1 MSIKEKIEQLR
12 RNMREWGWDAAITVG
27 QDPHDSEYTPSRWCQ
42 RQFISGFTG
51 SAGVVVVTMDHA
63 GLWTDFRYWI
73 QADAQLAGTCLELH
87 KMTSVEDRDWMKWT
101 VENLKPGAVVGVDGL
116 CFGMNDATVLQD
128 MMVPKGQSLVS
139 RPDYLD
145 AVWKDRPGLPDSP
158 AWVHEDCYA
167 GRSLDDKLSWLRGV
181 LAERSCTYMFVSC
194 LDQISW
200 LLNLRAPDID
210 YSPMLISFALVGPER
225 VELFALKRKFSPELT
240 AMLEA
245 HGICLHD
252 YASIGQ
258 FIASQKFE
266 GRILIDPATLNFETG
281 KAIEGVFG
289 KDNMV
294 YGDSPIDLEKAIKN
308 PVEIEGFRKAYLRD
322 GVAQTRFYFWL
333 EKALAAGETVT
344 EWSAL
349 EKLHELRAKDPDFL
363 DESFETISAYG
374 TNAAIVHYETEK
386 EHCAK
391 LEPRGL
397 YMNDSGAHYRFGTTD
412 ITRTVPLGPVS
423 DLEREDYTLDMIAM
437 IELSTAIFP
446 AGTPGCRLDA
456 VCLRPLWQAMRN
468 FGHGT
473 GHGVGN
479 VLGVH
484 EGPQT
489 IRQNLKP
496 VAMMPGMITSNEPG
510 IYREGMHGVRH
521 ENMILCREHG
531 TNGFGEW
538 LSFETLTRTYL
549 DTGCL
554 DLSLMRPDQIEWLNE
569 FNATVYRDVSPYL
582 NEEEKRWLA
591 SKTAP
596 VGC

>member
-1 MSIKEKIEQLR
+1 
-12 RNMREWGWDAAITVG
+12 
-27 QDPHDSEYTPSRWCQ
+27 
-42 RQFISGFTG
+42 
-51 SAGVVVVTMDHA
+51 
-63 GLWTDFRYWI
+63 
-73 QADAQLAGTCLELH
+73 
-87 KMTSVEDRDWMKWT
+87 
-101 VENLKPGAVVGVDGL
+101 
-116 CFGMNDATVLQD
+116 
-128 MMVPKGQSLVS
+128 
-139 RPDYLD
+139 
-145 AVWKDRPGLPDSP
+145 
-158 AWVHEDCYA
+158 
-167 GRSLDDKLSWLRGV
+167 
-181 LAERSCTYMFVSC
+181 
-194 LDQISW
+194 
-200 LLNLRAPDID
+200 
-210 YSPMLISFALVGPER
+210 
-225 VELFALKRKFSPELT
+225 
-240 AMLEA
+240 
-245 HGICLHD
+245 
-252 YASIGQ
+252 
-258 FIASQKFE
+258 
-266 GRILIDPATLNFETG
+266 
-281 KAIEGVFG
+281 
-289 KDNMV
+289 
-294 YGDSPIDLEKAIKN
+294 
-308 PVEIEGFRKAYLRD
+308 
-322 GVAQTRFYFWL
+322 
-333 EKALAAGETVT
+333 
-344 EWSAL
+344 
-349 EKLHELRAKDPDFL
+349 
-363 DESFETISAYG
+363 
-374 TNAAIVHYETEK
+374 
-386 EHCAK
+386 
-391 LEPRGL
+391 
-397 YMNDSGAHYRFGTTD
+397 
-412 ITRTVPLGPVS
+412 
-423 DLEREDYTLDMIAM
+423 MIAM

-456 VCLRPLWQAMRN
+456 VCRRPLWQAMRN